1 MQISTHLTETGAI
14 GQAAAG
20 RAAHASEAIDIR
32 KAAADFESVFI
43 NQMFQAMRKTV
54 PQVGLLGQDSAG
66 QTFREMLD
74 QQWSQNIAQAGGLG
88 LGEILYR
95 QLTDGDR
102 IAPAHWQPSGGGAA
116 SADQQSDDHAY

>member
-1 MQISTHLTETGAI
+1 MRISTHLTETGVI

-20 RAAHASEAIDIR
+20 RAVRAAEAVDIR

-54 PQVGLLGQDSAG
+54 PQVGLFGQDSAG

-74 QQWSQNIAQAGGLG
+74 QEWSKSIAESGGMG
-88 LGEILYR
+88 LGEMLYR
-95 QLTDGDR
+95 QLTDSDR
-102 IAPAHWQPSGGGAA
+102 LVPANRQE
-116 SADQQSDDHAY
+116 DDHAY